1 MPQSCVTEEIKRMQI
16 EVLGLK
22 VTVPKMKNT
31 LDVTAYEMWQNRILV
46 NLKT

>member
-1 MPQSCVTEEIKRMQI
+1 MEEIKRMQI

-31 LDVTAYEMWQNRILV
+31 LDVTAYEIRQNRMLV